1 MHACG
6 VGLCGHWPGC
16 TCVLA
21 GNLSCEEITQVLQGL
36 AFARLPCLC
45 RPRSASQLVLAL
57 VFKPPP
63 AVLVGVNTL
72 ADTQNFAE
80 LF

>member
-1 MHACG
+1 M
-6 VGLCGHWPGC
+6 
-16 TCVLA
+16 
-21 GNLSCEEITQVLQGL
+21 LQGL

-80 LF
+80 PF